1 MASSPNLSSRI
12 PTIVVLA
19 ILSIFGLDALLLQ
32 LSRNGYMDMVNS
44 ITSDPL
50 PRFLPDTNR
59 LILKR
64 YVGIAP
70 LDDFFAF
77 SNVIWANVT
86 DGSRPEL
93 SLFTF
98 CFGAQLIALFVVFV
112 VECQRAPGWT
122 PLVLNGIV
130 WTLAVQSIGFGF
142 IAPLFFVVHLIWT
155 ARTTFS
161 EGVRLRESLSLHT
174 IFPSFIL
181 GYIVPCIFMAYPFS
195 NHNVRQWAN
204 AVWSLAPIYI
214 FVLQS
219 VFTGLLK
226 RLSVGQDANKP
237 KVVLDKTALSHAY
250 GFAWNIAVVGQLVT
264 YAVLIAANAVPGL
277 FPDGLADSFTMNKV
291 FVPDAAPHSYEPMS
305 SAAAAMHNFL
315 IYDFATG
322 SVAALIWAIHQLL
335 EVRPELKSGE
345 ERTNLARGVLTSVLL
360 SGPGGAVIALMQH
373 RDESVLSAEAK
384 AEKIQ

>member
-1 MASSPNLSSRI
+1 MASSPSLSSRI
-12 PTIVVLA
+12 PTIIVQA

-32 LSRNGYMDMVNS
+32 LNRNGYMDMLNS

-64 YVGIAP
+64 YVGVSA

-98 CFGAQLIALFVVFV
+98 CFGAQLIAFFVVFV
-112 VECQRAPGWT
+112 IEGQRAVGWS

-142 IAPLFFVVHLIWT
+142 IAPLYFLVHLIWT
-155 ARTTFS
+155 ARATFT
-161 EGVRLRESLSLHT
+161 EGVHLRDYLSLHT
-174 IFPSFIL
+174 IVPSFL
-181 GYIVPCIFMAYPFS
+181 VGYIAPCILMAYPFS
-195 NHNVRQWAN
+195 DHNARQWAN

-214 FVLQS
+214 FALQA
-219 VFTGLLK
+219 VFTVLLK
-226 RLSVGQDANKP
+226 RLSVGQDAYKP
-237 KVVLDKTALSHAY
+237 KVVLDKAALSHAY
-250 GFAWNIAVVGQLVT
+250 GFAWNIAVIGQMTT
-264 YAVLIAANAVPGL
+264 YAVLIAANIAPGL
-277 FPDGLADSFTMNKV
+277 LPDGLANSFTLKKL

-322 SVAALIWAIHQLL
+322 SIASLIWGLHQLL
-335 EVRPELKSGE
+335 EVRPELRSGE
-345 ERTNLARGVLTSVLL
+345 ERTNFVRGVLTSVLL
-360 SGPGGAVIALMQH
+360 SGPGGALAALMQH

-384 AEKIQ
+384 AQKIQ

>member
-1 MASSPNLSSRI
+1 MASSPSLSSRI
-12 PTIVVLA
+12 PTIIVLA

-32 LSRNGYMDMVNS
+32 LNRNGYMDMLNS

-64 YVGIAP
+64 YVGIPA

-93 SLFTF
+93 SLFTI
-98 CFGAQLIALFVVFV
+98 CFGAQLIAFFVVFV
-112 VECQRAPGWT
+112 IEGQRAVGWS

-142 IAPLFFVVHLIWT
+142 IAPLYFLLHLIWT
-155 ARTTFS
+155 AKATYT
-161 EGVRLRESLSLHT
+161 EGVHLRDNLSLHT
-174 IFPSFIL
+174 IVPSFLL
-181 GYIVPCIFMAYPFS
+181 GYIVPCVFMAYPFS
-195 NHNVRQWAN
+195 DHNIRQWAN

-214 FVLQS
+214 FVFQA
-219 VFTGLLK
+219 VFTVLLK
-226 RLSVGQDANKP
+226 RFSVGQDAFKP

-250 GFAWNIAVVGQLVT
+250 GFAWNVAVVGQMTT
-264 YAVLIAANAVPGL
+264 YAVLIAANVAPGL
-277 FPDGLADSFTMNKV
+277 LPDGLAKSFTLKKL

-322 SVAALIWAIHQLL
+322 SIASLIWGLHQLL
-335 EVRPELKSGE
+335 EVRPELRSGE

-360 SGPGGAVIALMQH
+360 SGPGGALAALMQH